1 MSDPRGTFSPMQSA
15 QAKQRKREQK
25 RLSREEKRRSLR
37 TSLPDWPAFF
47 PRPKFSFL
55 DYARP
60 IIDQLRPDYAPRD
73 LRKALL
79 IASGVWNAMVAERG
93 DIDRAVGFVAQTLAD
108 ETKEP
113 VPREVLAVI
122 ARLAMRKLGRFGDDD
137 RLVTGV
143 EVYRDGDGFRVL
155 TASESPPVSL
165 AAGAASRAR
174 PLRRSAAA
182 MFGAHGRG

>member
-1 MSDPRGTFSPMQSA
+1 
-15 QAKQRKREQK
+15 
-25 RLSREEKRRSLR
+25 
-37 TSLPDWPAFF
+37 
-47 PRPKFSFL
+47 
-55 DYARP
+55 
-60 IIDQLRPDYAPRD
+60 
-73 LRKALL
+73 
-79 IASGVWNAMVAERG
+79 
-93 DIDRAVGFVAQTLAD
+93 
-108 ETKEP
+108 
-113 VPREVLAVI
+113 VLAVI

>member
-1 MSDPRGTFSPMQSA
+1 MSDPCGTLLPMQSA

-25 RLSREEKRRSLR
+25 RLRREEKRRSLR

-47 PRPKFSFL
+47 PRPKMSDTL
-55 DYARP
+55 VDHARP
-60 IIDQLRPDYAPRD
+60 LIDRLPPDYAPEE

-79 IASGVWNAMVAERG
+79 IASGVWNAVVAERG
-93 DIDRAVGFVAQTLAD
+93 DIDRAIEFVARTLTEEA
-108 ETKEP
+108 KEP

-143 EVYRDGDGFRVL
+143 EDYRDGDGFRVL
-155 TASESPPVSL
+155 VASESPPDSFT
-165 AAGAASRAR
+165 AEAASRAC
-174 PLRRSAAA
+174 P
-182 MFGAHGRG
+182 